1 MDVGHPETVHC
12 GPVIIQDSTRIS
24 AVGIQAPVGPTH
36 PLLVSSKILDAIE
49 VQISIDVVGQL
60 IHPLLITR
68 RQQLASKLTQE
79 KRSRLILEDVTPV
92 GIPHII

>member
-1 MDVGHPETVHC
+1 MDVGHPETVHR

-24 AVGIQAPVGPTH
+24 AVGIQAPVGPAH
-36 PLLVSSKILDAIE
+36 PLLVASEILDAIE

-68 RQQLASKLTQE
+68 RQQPASKLT
-79 KRSRLILEDVTPV
+79 
-92 GIPHII
+92 